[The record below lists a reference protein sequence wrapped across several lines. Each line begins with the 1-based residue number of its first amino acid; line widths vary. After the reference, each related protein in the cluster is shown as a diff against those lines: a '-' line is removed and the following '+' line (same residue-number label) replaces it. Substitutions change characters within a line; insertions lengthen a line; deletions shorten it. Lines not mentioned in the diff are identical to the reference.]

1 MIASRGEAFG
11 RQPEMELVPLLKE
24 KKLAHPLPPVRTQ
37 QKVSSLQPGKGFSP
51 EPNRPT
57 LDIGL
62 GGHEEGVL

>member
-1 MIASRGEAFG
+1 
-11 RQPEMELVPLLKE
+11 MELVPLLKKK
-24 KKLAHPLPPVRTQ
+24 KKLAHPLRQVRTQ

-62 GGHEEGVL
+62 GGHEEEVP